1 MEKGTKEKKK
11 NNQSGMKWAVLATI
25 LVVGILAAIVV
36 LTNQQ
41 DAPAVETAQVDI
53 SGQPTLGENDAPV
66 TVVEFG
72 DFKCPSCKAWGE
84 MIYPQLVEDY
94 VDTGEVKFAYINVFF
109 HGNESV
115 LGSLA
120 AESVFEHSPESYWDF
135 QKALYEAQPVED
147 HDSAWITPE
156 KMLEV
161 ASAFPAI
168 DQAQLQKDI
177 EQVAQREELETDETL
192 VEEAGV
198 SQTPTIVV
206 NGKTLEDPFDYDAI
220 KALIEQE
227 LAGEE

>member
-1 MEKGTKEKKK
+1 MEKKNKK
-11 NNQSGMKWAVLATI
+11 NHRSGMKWMVLATI
-25 LVVGILAAIVV
+25 LVVGVLAVIVV

-41 DAPAVETAQVDI
+41 QAPAVKTAQIDI

-66 TVVEFG
+66 NVVEFG

-84 MIYPQLVEDY
+84 TIYPQLVEDY
-94 VDTGEVKFAYINVFF
+94 VNTGEVEFAYINVFF
-109 HGNESV
+109 HGNESI

-120 AESVFEHSPESYWDF
+120 AESVFQRNPESYWDF
-135 QKALYEAQPVED
+135 HKALFADQPAED
-147 HDSAWITPE
+147 HDTAWITPE
-156 KMLEV
+156 KILEV
-161 ASAFPAI
+161 ASEFPSI
-168 DQAQLQKDI
+168 DQIQLQEDM
-177 EQVAQREELETDETL
+177 EQVAQQEELETDEAL

-206 NGKTLEDPFDYDAI
+206 NGQQPEDPFDYDAI

>member
-1 MEKGTKEKKK
+1 MEKGTKGKK

-25 LVVGILAAIVV
+25 LVVGILAAVVV

-41 DAPAVETAQVDI
+41 DAPVVETAQVDI
-53 SGQPTLGENDAPV
+53 SGQPILGESDAPV

-84 MIYPQLVEDY
+84 MIYPQLVKDY

-120 AESVFEHSPESYWDF
+120 AESVFEHSPEAYWDF

-147 HDSAWITPE
+147 HDAAWITPE

-168 DQAQLQKDI
+168 DQTQLQEDI
-177 EQVAQREELETDETL
+177 EQVAQQEQLATDEAL

-198 SQTPTIVV
+198 AQTPTIVV
-206 NGKTLEDPFDYDAI
+206 NGQTLEDPFDYDAI